1 MESLTPVEVRMV
13 QNGSRGT
20 AADVPNL
27 ESADEEARG
36 NAVRGLCPCHA
47 GWEVFEGHVS
57 DVLRM
62 LKDPSRV
69 VRAHALHVW
78 EDAARMQLAADL
90 SYYLEAGEVRIG
102 RTGHFPSI
110 VERLNARR
118 RRKARRHKRH
128 RGITTRWNGAESD

>member
-1 MESLTPVEVRMV
+1 MV
-13 QNGSRGT
+13 QKRSGRV
-20 AADVPNL
+20 AADVEKPLPNL

-69 VRAHALHVW
+69 VRAHALHVF

-90 SYYLEAGEVRIG
+90 SYYLEAGEERIVRA
-102 RTGHFPSI
+102 GHFPSI
-110 VERLNARR
+110 VERLKAKGGRKGR
-118 RRKARRHKRH
+118 RRKRQRR
-128 RGITTRWNGAESD
+128 GAA